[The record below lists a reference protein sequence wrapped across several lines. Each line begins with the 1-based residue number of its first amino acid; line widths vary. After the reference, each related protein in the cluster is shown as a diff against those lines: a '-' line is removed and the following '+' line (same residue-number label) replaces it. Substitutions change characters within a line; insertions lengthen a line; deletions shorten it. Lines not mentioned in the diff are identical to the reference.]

1 MPPREK
7 YHNNA
12 TPKKIFLT
20 RIYPLLSDL
29 DPVTLKLTLKIFL
42 IKELFEV
49 QKGPKKGKIETPTQM
64 TPNALKI
71 WPWPKIH

>member
-12 TPKKIFLT
+12 TPKKKFLT

-49 QKGPKKGKIETPTQM
+49 QKQSQNKENWNTHPNHPKCAQNLTIT
-64 TPNALKI
+64 
-71 WPWPKIH
+71 

>member
-1 MPPREK
+1 MPPWEK

-12 TPKKIFLT
+12 TPKKKFLT
-20 RIYPLLSDL
+20 KIYPLLSDL

-49 QKGPKKGKIETPTQM
+49 QKRSQKGQNWNTHPNDPKCAQNLTM
-64 TPNALKI
+64 T
-71 WPWPKIH
+71 